1 MRDSNRVSREEHPFG
16 GHMRRKMK
24 FGRIPWIV
32 LMGIACVFTLFACQ
46 KEESSRSEHVKPEIS
61 AEELQADV
69 PALRDLHGV
78 VYPLWHDA
86 YPEKDYD
93 LIKEILPETDELTAK
108 LDAAEL
114 PGILRDKKLEWEKGK
129 ENLKNS
135 LQDLHSAVDEENHE
149 AMLDQ
154 VEAFHSA
161 FEKLVR
167 IIRPV
172 IPELE
177 AFHQELYQLYHYY
190 MPNYELDNI
199 IKTVIAMKEKLAPL
213 KEVQLPQR
221 LAGRQEQF
229 DVAVQELETHIQELS
244 QAVEKNDADLIK
256 EAVEKVHT
264 TYQKTESVFD

>member
-1 MRDSNRVSREEHPFG
+1 MRTN
-16 GHMRRKMK
+16 MK
-24 FGRIPWIV
+24 FGRILLI
-32 LMGIACVFTLFACQ
+32 LFLGTACVFALYSCQ
-46 KEESSRSEHVKPEIS
+46 KEESRGSEQIKPEIS

-69 PALRDLHGV
+69 PALHDLHGV

-86 YPEKDYD
+86 YPEKDYA
-93 LIKEILPETDELTAK
+93 LIKELLPEADDLTEK

-114 PGILRDKKLEWEKGK
+114 PGILRDKKPDWENEK
-129 ENLKNS
+129 ESLKNS
-135 LQDLHSAVDEENHE
+135 LRDLHRAVEEENQE

-172 IPELE
+172 VPELE
-177 AFHQELYQLYHYY
+177 AFHQELYQLYHYF

-199 IKTVIAMKEKLAPL
+199 RSAVAAMKEKLVPL
-213 KEVQLPQR
+213 KDVQLPQR
-221 LAGRQEQF
+221 LAGKQEQF
-229 DVAVQELETHIQELS
+229 ALAVQELKTHLDKLS
-244 QAVEKNDADLIK
+244 EAVEHSEENVIK

-264 TYQKTESVFD
+264 AYQKTESVFD